1 MRLNNIKNR
10 RFIIAAFKEIQRE
23 FEDNYSLNSFEHD
36 TMVLEEVSGFLTK
49 VLNVKETSDI
59 DFIYASYVLNYH
71 NVDGDFSILEHDDEE
86 ILIPEEKSFKA
97 VKTEWSQVLFKE
109 VFVESYYL
117 PCMMSFDIQEYHID
131 SIEDDSC
138 GIIDIHDSWDRVID
152 IIENDEISPKPPK
165 LPNPNNI

>member
-1 MRLNNIKNR
+1 MRLNNVKNK

-23 FEDNYSLNSFEHD
+23 FEDNYSLDSFEHD

-71 NVDGDFSILEHDDEE
+71 NVDGDFSILDHDDEE

-117 PCMMSFDIQEYHID
+117 PCMMSFDIEQYHID
-131 SIEDDSC
+131 PIEDDSC
-138 GIIDIHDSWDRVID
+138 GIIEIHDSWDREIN
-152 IIENDEISPKPPK
+152 IIENVEISPKPP
-165 LPNPNNI
+165 NPNNI

>member
-1 MRLNNIKNR
+1 MRLNNIKNK

-23 FEDNYSLNSFEHD
+23 FEDNYSLYSFEHD
-36 TMVLEEVSGFLTK
+36 SVVLEEVSGFLTK

-97 VKTEWSQVLFKE
+97 VKTEWSQVYFEEK
-109 VFVESYYL
+109 FVESYYL
-117 PCMMSFDIQEYHID
+117 PCMMSFDIEEYHID
-131 SIEDDSC
+131 PIEDDSC
-138 GIIDIHDSWDRVID
+138 GIVEIHDSWDREIN
-152 IIENDEISPKPPK
+152 IIENVEISPKPP
-165 LPNPNNI
+165 NPNNI

>member
-1 MRLNNIKNR
+1 MRLNNIKNK

-23 FEDNYSLNSFEHD
+23 FEDNYSLYSFEHD
-36 TMVLEEVSGFLTK
+36 SVVLEEVSGFLTK

-97 VKTEWSQVLFKE
+97 VKTEWAQVYFEEK
-109 VFVESYYL
+109 FVESYYL
-117 PCMMSFDIQEYHID
+117 PCMMSFDIEEYHID
-131 SIEDDSC
+131 PIEDDSC
-138 GIIDIHDSWDRVID
+138 GIVEIHDSWDREIN
-152 IIENDEISPKPPK
+152 IIENVEISPKPP
-165 LPNPNNI
+165 NPNNI

>member
-1 MRLNNIKNR
+1 MRLNNIKNK

-23 FEDNYSLNSFEHD
+23 FEDNYSLYSFEHD
-36 TMVLEEVSGFLTK
+36 SVVLEEVSGFLTK

-97 VKTEWSQVLFKE
+97 VKTEWSQVYFEEK
-109 VFVESYYL
+109 FVESYYL
-117 PCMMSFDIQEYHID
+117 PCMMSFDIEQYHID
-131 SIEDDSC
+131 PIEDDSC
-138 GIIDIHDSWDRVID
+138 GIVEIHDSWDREIN
-152 IIENDEISPKPPK
+152 IIENVEISPKPP
-165 LPNPNNI
+165 NPNNI

>member
-117 PCMMSFDIQEYHID
+117 PCMMSWDIEQYHID
-131 SIEDDSC
+131 PLEDSSC
-138 GIIDIHDSWDRVID
+138 GIENIHDSWDREIT
-152 IIENDEISPKPPK
+152 IIENVEISPKPP
-165 LPNPNNI
+165 NPNNI

>member
-1 MRLNNIKNR
+1 MRLNNIKNK

-23 FEDNYSLNSFEHD
+23 FEDNYSLDSFEHD
-36 TMVLEEVSGFLTK
+36 ARVLEEVSGFLTK
-49 VLNVKETSDI
+49 VLNVKDNDDI

-71 NVDGDFSILEHDDEE
+71 NVDGDFSILNHDDEE

-117 PCMMSFDIQEYHID
+117 PCMMSFDIEQYHID
-131 SIEDDSC
+131 PLEDKSC
-138 GIIDIHDSWDRVID
+138 GIEDTQDSWDREID
-152 IIENDEISPKPPK
+152 IEEIEPEK
-165 LPNPNNI
+165 